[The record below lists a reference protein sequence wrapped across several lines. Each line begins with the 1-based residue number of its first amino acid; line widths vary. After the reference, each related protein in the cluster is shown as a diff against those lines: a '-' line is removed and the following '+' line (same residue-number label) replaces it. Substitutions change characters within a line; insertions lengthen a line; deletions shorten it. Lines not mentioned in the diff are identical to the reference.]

1 MAEIDHARSRAAA
14 PSRRRSSRRRARW
27 PLVVSLVAL
36 CAAVAMLAWVGVRLA
51 TRPNATG
58 PMAASAPAPAASGR
72 ALAADRVQRMIDEMT
87 LRTQQDPKDS
97 SAWALLANSY
107 AMVGRLD
114 DAARAHAR
122 LTELMPNDPQVLAD
136 HADVL
141 AAAKGRHFEGE
152 PKRLLERALALDPK
166 NVKALLLLGTEAF
179 DRQDYATAIRHWQRA
194 REFAGDTDL
203 ARQIDSGLAEARAFA
218 ARGGASAPRA
228 GQTAKAAAPAAGR
241 EIAGRVVL
249 DPALAGKTSP
259 DDTVFV
265 FARPAL
271 GSRMPVALLRKR
283 VRDLPL
289 DFKLDD
295 SMAMVPDVHLSS
307 LPTVVVGARI
317 SKRGDAVPQPGD
329 LQGMTAPLAVGSR
342 DVQVRISDVLP

>member
-1 MAEIDHARSRAAA
+1 MGEMNPARPRGAA
-14 PSRRRSSRRRARW
+14 PKRRPRRARW
-27 PLVVSLVAL
+27 PLVVSVVVL
-36 CAAVAMLAWVGVRLA
+36 CAALAALAWIGVRLA
-51 TRPNATG
+51 TRSSPVSV
-58 PMAASAPAPAASGR
+58 AASAPMPAASTNAPPGR
-72 ALAADRVQRMIDEMT
+72 VLAADRVQRMIDEMT
-87 LRTQQDPKDS
+87 ERTRKDPKDS

-107 AMVGRLD
+107 AMAGRLD
-114 DAARAHAR
+114 DAVRAHER
-122 LTELMPNDPQVLAD
+122 LSELLPNDPQVLTD

-141 AAAKGRHFEGE
+141 AASKGRHFEGE

-179 DRQDYATAIRHWQRA
+179 DRRDYATAIRHWQRA
-194 REFAGDTDL
+194 RELAGDTEL

-218 ARGGASAPRA
+218 ARGGASAPAAVAAKPAPRA
-228 GQTAKAAAPAAGR
+228 TGR
-241 EIAGRVVL
+241 EITGRVTL
-249 DPALAGKTSP
+249 DPTLAGKVSP

-295 SMAMVPDVHLSS
+295 SMAMVPDVRLSA
-307 LPTVVVGARI
+307 LPTVVVGARV
-317 SKRGDAVPQPGD
+317 SKRGDAVPQSGD
-329 LQGMTAPLAVGSR
+329 LQGMTAPLPVGSR
-342 DVQVRISDVLP
+342 DVQVRITEVLP